1 MLHRNTQGKKDFHLG
16 KWNGLGGKFEK
27 DESPLEAAVR
37 EFYEESGLK
46 IKPDLFSSLGVIT
59 FPNFKPK
66 KSEDWCCFIFSVQIS
81 KKDRAKKL
89 KSKPSQMADI
99 NECVGCHCTV
109 RANVKEYNFVNQEGI
124 EMIGFTLELTAGY
137 DLTKNTDL

>member
-1 MLHRNTQGKKDFHLG
+1 MKLRLIGLFSGFDKYGRMVFIKEPTSDGKKSM
-16 KWNGLGGKFEK
+16 KKIWKIQEKLGGR
-27 DESPLEAAVR
+27 SP
-37 EFYEESGLK
+37 
-46 IKPDLFSSLGVIT
+46 IT
-59 FPNFKPK
+59 PRG
-66 KSEDWCCFIFSVQIS
+66 FSVVI
-81 KKDRAKKL
+81 AKKL